1 MSISGHLTPTVSTLA
16 RNMPFQTAGIEI
28 VRPLLR
34 CVFVL
39 ALWTLAVGCRRA
51 KPDILLITV
60 DTLRADRLGVYG
72 SLLGLTPSL
81 DRFAQ
86 GALVFDRAYAVAP
99 ITAPSLSSAFTSHYP
114 HETKVTDNGLQIPP
128 GVPTLSDLLRQE
140 GYETAAVV
148 SNPVLAAPSRLDPG
162 FDSYDDTLPEQEK
175 YRDEPTRRAG
185 RTTDAALALWHVR
198 RSKPLFLWV
207 HYMDPHGP
215 YEAPESF
222 AEEATRVTGP
232 EDRTLSVSAD
242 NRSSGAIPRYQYI
255 SGCRSSRDYLVRHN
269 AAVAYLDSQ
278 IGRLLAD
285 PDVARLRGEG
295 LICFTADHGEALGE
309 HNTWF
314 AHGEN
319 VYHEMIH
326 VPWVVAGR
334 GIRAGRRGDVV
345 SLIDLLPSLF
355 DQLRFPKSRRWR
367 GLPIFRGPGPSD
379 RVVFAA
385 TFPAASEAQ
394 RYVAVSASASAILS
408 VPGGWECYSTPEET
422 VNLSEKLPRPMR
434 LLARRLLAE
443 LSRND
448 LGNLV
453 PEAPE
458 RVRSP
463 ETLRRLRSL
472 GYLQ

>member
-1 MSISGHLTPTVSTLA
+1 MRSLS
-16 RNMPFQTAGIEI
+16 RC
-28 VRPLLR
+28 LL
-34 CVFVL
+34 VL
-39 ALWTLAVGCRRA
+39 ALWPLAAGCRRA

-60 DTLRADRLGVYG
+60 DTLRADRLGAYG
-72 SLLGLTPSL
+72 SLLGLTSSL
-81 DRFAQ
+81 DRFAR

-99 ITAPSLSSAFTSHYP
+99 ITMPSLSSAFTSHYP
-114 HETKVTDNGLQIPP
+114 HETKVTDNGLQVPP
-128 GVPTLSDLLRQE
+128 GVPTLAELLRQE

-148 SNPVLAAPSRLDPG
+148 SNPVLSAQGRLDPG
-162 FDSYDDTLPEQEK
+162 FDSYDDALPEQEE

-185 RTTDAALALWHVR
+185 RTTDAALARWRVR
-198 RSKPLFLWV
+198 GSKPLFLWV

-222 AEEATRVTGP
+222 TEQAARVTGP
-232 EDRTLSVSAD
+232 EDRVLSVSAD
-242 NRSSGAIPRYQYI
+242 NRSGGAIPRYQYI

-278 IGRLLAD
+278 VGRLLAD
-285 PDVARLRGEG
+285 PEVARLRTDG

-319 VYHEMIH
+319 VYDEMIR

-345 SLIDLLPSLF
+345 SLIDLVPSLF
-355 DQLRFPKSRRWR
+355 DQLGFPMSGGWR
-367 GLPIFRGPGPSD
+367 GLPILRGPGPSD
-379 RVVFAA
+379 RAVFSA
-385 TFPAASEAQ
+385 TFPGASEAQ

-422 VNLSEKLPRPMR
+422 VNLSEKLPTPMR
-434 LLARRLLAE
+434 VLARRLLAE

-448 LGNLV
+448 LANLV

-458 RVRSP
+458 RIRSP
-463 ETLRRLRSL
+463 EALARLRSL